1 VPYQNTR
8 SVLQIPLRKDSD
20 RRAFAPSRTDATTR
34 LPMRALRS
42 SLAAAMGLTVAFA
55 PATALAGTMFTVNTS
70 SDSGGGPGTVTL
82 RQAIAAA
89 NASDGNTVQF
99 DPSLAGSTIT
109 LATGE
114 LLIDHA
120 MTIVGLGV
128 DRLAISGANASR
140 IFRLDCP
147 ADGTKAVSISSLT
160 LVNGNA
166 GGGDGGA
173 LRSQNCHLFLSGVVA
188 TASHAS
194 SGGCL
199 AFDNGTV
206 TNSVIS
212 GCHADQFGGGIE
224 VNTAVG
230 TPHIDYSTIAS
241 NVAVFGGGGV
251 VLNNV
256 NAGVSS
262 RVTHI
267 SRSTINGNNATAKV
281 AQYGGGG
288 ILASHSGLQLQYSTV
303 ANNTAY
309 AAGGGVSFLDSY
321 STGLSRVFRSTVVH
335 NASQYS
341 NGNGLFVVG
350 GNLNVLGSIVA
361 GNFNKYGLTDLSGS
375 FSVPYCLIQAPGGAS
390 VTGSGSI
397 VGIDPDLSP
406 LDDYG
411 GPTATMLPNP
421 SSPVIDALYTCDVTD
436 QRGLPGCVNSH
447 ADMGAVERQV
457 PEEIIFRDGFETG

>member
-1 VPYQNTR
+1 
-8 SVLQIPLRKDSD
+8 
-20 RRAFAPSRTDATTR
+20 
-34 LPMRALRS
+34 MRALRS
-42 SLAAAMGLTVAFA
+42 SLAAAMGLTVALT

-70 SDSGGGPGTVTL
+70 SDSGGGPGTLTL

-99 DPSLAGSTIT
+99 NPSLAGSTIT

-128 DRLAISGANASR
+128 DKLTISGANAGR
-140 IFRLDCP
+140 IFSLNCP
-147 ADGTKAVSISSLT
+147 NGTKAVSISSLT
-160 LVNGNA
+160 LVNGDA

-173 LRSQNCHLFLSGVVA
+173 LRSQNCQLLLSGVVA

-194 SGGCL
+194 YGGCI

-230 TPHIDYSTIAS
+230 TPHIYYSTIAS
-241 NVAVFGGGGV
+241 NVAVFGGGGIL
-251 VLNNV
+251 LNNV

-262 RVTHI
+262 RITRI
-267 SRSTINGNNATAKV
+267 SRSTINNNNTTAKV
-281 AQYGGGG
+281 SQYGGGG
-288 ILASHSGLQLQYSTV
+288 ILVSHSGLQLQYSTV

-309 AAGGGVSFLDSY
+309 ASGGGVSFLDSDSY
-321 STGLSRVFRSTVVH
+321 STGLSQLFRSTIVH
-335 NASQYS
+335 NSSQFA

-350 GNLNVLGSIVA
+350 GTLNVLGSIVA
-361 GNFNKYGLTDLSGS
+361 DNFNKYGLTDLSGS
-375 FSVPYCLIQAPGGAS
+375 FAVPYCLIQAPGGAS

-421 SSPVIDALYTCDVTD
+421 SSPVIDALYTCDAAD

-457 PEEIIFRDGFETG
+457 PEVIIFRDGFETG

>member
-1 VPYQNTR
+1 MTRAVTR
-8 SVLQIPLRKDSD
+8 SLLRTDDD
-20 RRAFAPSRTDATTR
+20 RRACAASGACATTHR
-34 LPMRALRS
+34 VAHALRS

-55 PATALAGTMFTVNTS
+55 PATALAGTTFTVNS
-70 SDSGGGPGTVTL
+70 AGDSAGGPGTLTL
-82 RQAIAAA
+82 RQAITAA

-99 DPSLAGSTIT
+99 DSSLAGSTIT

-120 MTIVGLGV
+120 MTIVGPGV
-128 DRLAISGANASR
+128 GKLAISGGNSSR

-147 ADGTKAVSISSLT
+147 AVGTRAVSISSLT
-160 LVNGNA
+160 LVNGDA

-173 LRSQNCHLFLSGVVA
+173 LRSQNCELLLSGVVA

-194 SGGCL
+194 SGGCI

-206 TNSVIS
+206 THSVIS

-241 NVAVFGGGGV
+241 NVAAFGGGGV
-251 VLNNV
+251 LLNNV

-262 RVTHI
+262 RITRI
-267 SRSTINGNNATAKV
+267 SRSTINNNSATAM
-281 AQYGGGG
+281 AQQYGGGG
-288 ILASHSGLQLQYSTV
+288 ILVSHSGLQLQYSTV
-303 ANNTAY
+303 AYNTAY

-321 STGLSRVFRSTVVH
+321 STGLSQLFRSTISN
-335 NASQYS
+335 NASQKT
-341 NGNGLFVVG
+341 NGNGLFVVAG
-350 GNLNVLGSIVA
+350 TLNVLGSIVA

-375 FSVPYCLIQAPGGAS
+375 FSVPYCLIEAPGGAS
-390 VTGSGSI
+390 ISGSGSK

-421 SSPVIDALYTCDVTD
+421 SSPVIDALYTCDVAD

-447 ADMGAVERQV
+447 ADIGAVERQV